1 MARRKARGGMGQ
13 AISTFTFLIFGGFL
27 GLAALAEGGSLRG
40 LLIGLCAVLSLM
52 AALRFRIQALVEHW
66 QGGRH

>member
-1 MARRKARGGMGQ
+1 MARRNQRGGMGQ

-27 GLAALAEGGSLRG
+27 GLAALSEGAGFRG
-40 LLIGLCAVLSLM
+40 FLIGFCAVLSLM

-66 QGGRH
+66 HGGRR